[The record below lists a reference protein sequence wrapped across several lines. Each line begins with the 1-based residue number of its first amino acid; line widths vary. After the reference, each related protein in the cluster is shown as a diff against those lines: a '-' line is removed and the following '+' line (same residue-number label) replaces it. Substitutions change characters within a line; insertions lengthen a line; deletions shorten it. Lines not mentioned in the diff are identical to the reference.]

1 MIDIR
6 VNSAWNQETEISV
19 INVPFGKMRKR
30 VHLDLSPDYRDYTD
44 RTMTYTAE
52 QARELA
58 AALILA
64 AEEVEKE
71 QGYTGRRRNS

>member
-6 VNSAWNQETEISV
+6 VDSSWNQETEISV
-19 INVPFGKMRKR
+19 IKVPFGKMRKR
-30 VHLDLSPDYRDYTD
+30 VQLDLSPDLRNYTD

-58 AALILA
+58 AALIKA
-64 AEEVEKE
+64 AEEVEAE
-71 QGYTGRRRNS
+71 VDE

>member
-6 VNSAWNQETEISV
+6 VNSAWNQESEISV

-30 VHLDLSPDYRDYTD
+30 VHLDLSPDSQVDGAG
-44 RTMTYTAE
+44 MTYTAE

-58 AALILA
+58 AALIKA
-64 AEEVEKE
+64 AEEVEAE
-71 QGYTGRRRNS
+71 VDE

>member
-30 VHLDLSPDYRDYTD
+30 VHLDLSPDSQVDGAG
-44 RTMTYTAE
+44 MTYTAE

-58 AALILA
+58 AALIKA
-64 AEEVEKE
+64 AEEVEAE
-71 QGYTGRRRNS
+71 VDE

>member
-6 VNSAWNQETEISV
+6 VNSTWNQETEISV
-19 INVPFGKMRKR
+19 IKVPFGKIRER
-30 VHLDLSPDYRDYTD
+30 VHLDLSPDSRDYTD

-58 AALILA
+58 AALIKA
-64 AEEVEKE
+64 AEEVEAE
-71 QGYTGRRRNS
+71 EGGE

>member
-6 VNSAWNQETEISV
+6 VNSAWDQETEISV

-30 VHLDLSPDYRDYTD
+30 VHLDLSPDSQVDGAG
-44 RTMTYTAE
+44 MTYTAE

-58 AALILA
+58 AALIKA
-64 AEEVEKE
+64 AEEVEAE
-71 QGYTGRRRNS
+71 VDE

>member
-6 VNSAWNQETEISV
+6 VNSTWNQETEISV
-19 INVPFGKMRKR
+19 IKVPFGKMRKR
-30 VHLDLSPDYRDYTD
+30 VHLDLSPDSRDYTD

-52 QARELA
+52 QARELS

-64 AEEVEKE
+64 AEEVEAEEGDK
-71 QGYTGRRRNS
+71 

>member
-6 VNSAWNQETEISV
+6 VNSTWNQETEISV
-19 INVPFGKMRKR
+19 IKVPFGKMRKR
-30 VHLDLSPDYRDYTD
+30 VHLDLSPDSRDKTD

-64 AEEVEKE
+64 AEEVEAEEGDK
-71 QGYTGRRRNS
+71 

>member
-6 VNSAWNQETEISV
+6 VNSTWNQETEISV

-30 VHLDLSPDYRDYTD
+30 VHLDLSQDSQADGAG
-44 RTMTYTAE
+44 MTYTAE
-52 QARELA
+52 QAPELA

-64 AEEVEKE
+64 AEEVEAEEGDK
-71 QGYTGRRRNS
+71 

>member
-30 VHLDLSPDYRDYTD
+30 VHLDLSPDSRDHTD
-44 RTMTYTAE
+44 RTMDLH
-52 QARELA
+52 RR
-58 AALILA
+58 
-64 AEEVEKE
+64 
-71 QGYTGRRRNS
+71 TGA

>member
-30 VHLDLSPDYRDYTD
+30 VHLDLSPDSQTD
-44 RTMTYTAE
+44 GAGMTYTAV

-58 AALILA
+58 EALILA
-64 AEEVEKE
+64 AEEVEAE
-71 QGYTGRRRNS
+71 VDE

>member
-6 VNSAWNQETEISV
+6 VNSTWNQEAEISV
-19 INVPFGKMRKR
+19 IKVPFGKMRKR
-30 VHLDLSPDYRDYTD
+30 VHLDLSPDSRDHTD

-58 AALILA
+58 AALIMA
-64 AEEVEKE
+64 AENVESEVDE
-71 QGYTGRRRNS
+71 Q

>member
-6 VNSAWNQETEISV
+6 VNSTLNQETEISV
-19 INVPFGKMRKR
+19 IKVPFGKMRKR
-30 VHLDLSPDYRDYTD
+30 VHLDLSPDSRDYTD

-52 QARELA
+52 QARELS

-64 AEEVEKE
+64 AEEVEAEEGDK
-71 QGYTGRRRNS
+71 

>member
-6 VNSAWNQETEISV
+6 VNSTWNQETEISV
-19 INVPFGKMRKR
+19 IKVPFGKMRKR
-30 VHLDLSPDYRDYTD
+30 VHLDLSPDSRDNTD

-58 AALILA
+58 TALIKA
-64 AEEVEKE
+64 AEEVEAE
-71 QGYTGRRRNS
+71 VDE

>member
-30 VHLDLSPDYRDYTD
+30 VHPDLSPDSQTD
-44 RTMTYTAE
+44 GAGMTYTAV

-58 AALILA
+58 EALILA
-64 AEEVEKE
+64 AEEVEAE
-71 QGYTGRRRNS
+71 VDE